1 MKSGECQP
9 GLRVGRSTQ
18 AWSGD
23 GESRAHTLPWW
34 RRNQGDDFPAQ
45 PGSAVQVSNLRPGI
59 AASCRARLSAAAL
72 ETGPLLMT
80 RRPP

>member
-9 GLRVGRSTQ
+9 GPRVGRSTQ

-59 AASCRARLSAAAL
+59 AASCRARSYPKSAWKQADS
-72 ETGPLLMT
+72 
-80 RRPP
+80 